1 MSPLT
6 DREKALFDWLVAYIE
21 EYGYS
26 PTIRQM
32 VEAMKLKANAPIQ
45 HRLRHLKEK
54 GYIDWEAG
62 KMRTLSILYR
72 PQRQTGIYL
81 LGTIA
86 AGGVV
91 ESFTD
96 HESEQLEVPAELSK
110 PGNYA
115 LRVIGD
121 SMINAH
127 ICSEDIVV
135 LRPVSDVLG
144 LKPGSIVA
152 ARVEGEG
159 VTLKHFYHQ
168 GDRVTLMPANLNYA
182 PIEVSAER
190 VQVQGV
196 LVGMLRNY
204 SFAQKA

>member
-1 MSPLT
+1 MSPLNRL
-6 DREKALFDWLVAYIE
+6 DQVLFDWIVE
-21 EYGYS
+21 FHGEHGHS

-32 VEAMKLKANAPIQ
+32 VEAMGLKSNSPIQ
-45 HRLRHLKEK
+45 NRLQRLKEK
-54 GYIDWEAG
+54 GYIAWEKG
-62 KMRTLSILYR
+62 RMRTVQILY
-72 PQRQTGIYL
+72 PPKQYEGVYL

-96 HESEQLEVPAELSK
+96 HEPEPLDVPANLNK

-121 SMINAH
+121 SMIDAH
-127 ICSEDIVV
+127 ICSDDIVI
-135 LRPVSDVLG
+135 LRRETDPQR

-159 VTLKHFYHQ
+159 VTLKHFYQKDNH
-168 GDRVTLMPANLNYA
+168 VTLMPANPNYP
-182 PIEVSAER
+182 PIEVDDASR
-190 VQVQGV
+190 VEVQGV
-196 LVGMLRNY
+196 LVGMVR
-204 SFAQKA
+204 SF

>member
-1 MSPLT
+1 MAPLK
-6 DREKALFDWLVAYIE
+6 RLEKELFDWIV
-21 EYGYS
+21 EYNREHGHA

-32 VEAMKLKANAPIQ
+32 VDAMGLKSNSPIQ
-45 HRLRHLKEK
+45 NRLQKLKEK
-54 GYIDWEAG
+54 GYIAWEKG
-62 KMRTLSILYR
+62 RMRTVQILRSFDQGEGVYV
-72 PQRQTGIYL
+72 

-96 HESEQLEVPAELSK
+96 HEPEFLDVPAKLRK

-121 SMINAH
+121 SMIDAH
-127 ICSEDIVV
+127 ICPNDIVI
-135 LRPVSDVLG
+135 LRPETDPQK

-159 VTLKHFYHQ
+159 VTLKHFYQKGSHV
-168 GDRVTLMPANLNYA
+168 RLMPANPNYQ
-182 PIEVSAER
+182 PIEVEDASR
-190 VQVQGV
+190 VQIQGV
-196 LVGMLRNY
+196 LVGVFRDY
-204 SFAQKA
+204 